1 MNEIEQ
7 FTLGWDP
14 TSGFAYRIKPK
25 EGTWG
30 SLFNV
35 PAAEFAAF
43 AAIFNERPLYINSR
57 AQLPLG
63 LNFLGIH
70 HEHQYVI

>member
-14 TSGFAYRIKPK
+14 TSGFAYRIKTK
-25 EGTWG
+25 GGTWG
-30 SLFNV
+30 RWINV

-57 AQLPLG
+57 GAIATGPEFPG
-63 LNFLGIH
+63 DPS
-70 HEHQYVI
+70 

>member
-14 TSGFAYRIKPK
+14 TSGFAYRIKTK
-25 EGTWG
+25 GGTWG
-30 SLFNV
+30 RWINV

-43 AAIFNERPLYINSR
+43 AAIFNERP
-57 AQLPLG
+57 
-63 LNFLGIH
+63 
-70 HEHQYVI
+70 